1 MASKITSVLLFLL
14 LVILSVAAEKEQQRL
29 RAHTRAPEDGS
40 DEDVTM
46 VGASK
51 SLSQE
56 LAACQIVQPEVRF

>member
-14 LVILSVAAEKEQQRL
+14 LVILSVAADAKEQQHL
-29 RAHTRAPEDGS
+29 RAHTRDGGGS